1 MAFGEDPRFSVRAP
15 LSASSPTMPT
25 YVYEVVK
32 PDGTGGD
39 RFELLQAMS
48 EPPLQEH
55 PETGEP
61 VRRVITGFAIGGKS
75 TDIGNPKLLSDR
87 NLDRLGF
94 TKYVKSGD
102 GKYEKTVGSGPSQ
115 ISADQ

>member
-1 MAFGEDPRFSVRAP
+1 
-15 LSASSPTMPT
+15 MPT
-25 YVYEVVK
+25 YVYEIVK
-32 PDGTGGD
+32 PDGTGGAP
-39 RFELLQAMS
+39 FEQLPSTA

-55 PETGEP
+55 PETADP
-61 VRRVITGFAIGGKS
+61 VRRAITGIAIGGKS
-75 TDIGNPKLLSDR
+75 TDIGNPKVLSDR
-87 NLDRLGF
+87 NLDRHGF

>member
-1 MAFGEDPRFSVRAP
+1 
-15 LSASSPTMPT
+15 MPT
-25 YVYEVVK
+25 YVYEIVK
-32 PDGTGGD
+32 PDGRAGD
-39 RFELLQAMS
+39 RFELLQSMA
-48 EPPLQEH
+48 EAPLEKH

-75 TDIGNPKLLSDR
+75 TDIGNPKVLSDK